1 MIFIISP
8 EETIANEIETLH
20 KLFEAGLT
28 HFHFRKPKA
37 SLQEHQEYIDQVDK
51 RFHNHIVTHNF
62 HKELCDQYDLMGIH
76 LEEAKW
82 RVQGDNLEEYVSAFA
97 KANKSISSSYHE
109 MEDLIAQHDIFKY
122 YILSPVFSAIS
133 KSGMEGRGFNVQHID
148 KFVAGM
154 GGINAETIPDAYS
167 LGFRGFGTIGGVWSQ
182 EDPVAALKEMKT
194 ALDTMNS

>member
-28 HFHFRKPKA
+28 HFHFRKPNA
-37 SLQEHQEYIDQVDK
+37 TLQEHQEYLDQVDK
-51 RFHNHIVTHNF
+51 RFHNRIVTHNY
-62 HKELCDQYDLMGIH
+62 HNELCTQYNLMGIH

-82 RVQGDNLEEYVSAFA
+82 LAQGDNLKQYVAVFA
-97 KANKSISSSYHE
+97 KANKSVSSSYHE
-109 MEDLIAQHDIFKY
+109 MEDLEAQHDIFKY

-133 KSGMEGRGFNVQHID
+133 KTGMEGRGFNVKHID

-154 GGINAETIPDAYS
+154 GGINAQTIPDAYH

-182 EDPVAALKEMKT
+182 EDPVVAFMEMKT
-194 ALDTMNS
+194 ALDTVK